1 MIYTKEKDS
10 LNEAI
15 SKNDPFWMVSL
26 KEYQIQGSYNDALRA
41 AYKQMQIEKPNLY
54 PYIKKPFIVLGAEYE
69 DHLPCFVAWLKVRN
83 NNWEAARWMN
93 DTAGELLNEWVN
105 TPGTSYYRYLNMF
118 TFEADLSPYN
128 EAILWVDIKK

>member
-1 MIYTKEKDS
+1 
-10 LNEAI
+10 
-15 SKNDPFWMVSL
+15 MVSL
-26 KEYQIQGSYNDALRA
+26 KEHQIQGSYSAALKA
-41 AYKQMQIEKPNLY
+41 AYKQMQTEAPDLY
-54 PYIKKPFIVLGAEYE
+54 PYIKKPFLALGAEYE
-69 DHLPCFVAWLKVRN
+69 DHLPCFVAWLRVRN
-83 NNWEAARWMN
+83 NKWEAARWMN